1 MTATPLA
8 LCCHHLTPD
17 PEFPL
22 ELVACVMSSKRTREE
37 GAGGNTENKLALT
50 LKGIRADQARSN
62 LRKILNIL
70 FLRKKYNNFI

>member
-50 LKGIRADQARSN
+50 LKGIRQIRQEA
-62 LRKILNIL
+62 ILE
-70 FLRKKYNNFI
+70 KY